1 MKTMEYETRAKFWIA
16 HFFFSVKG
24 RNGELNKNYP
34 TMHFSSV
41 FGQF

>member
-1 MKTMEYETRAKFWIA
+1 MKPEPNFEL